1 MELTAN
7 LAAYKAE
14 NQHVNRAVR
23 GQVDKINISLYM
35 GVCGG
40 GWGGCVYV
48 WREGKCKRDF
58 CFKIKQFLV
67 KSDSIV

>member
-1 MELTAN
+1 MEVTAN

-40 GWGGCVYV
+40 GWGGVCMCGGRVNV
-48 WREGKCKRDF
+48 NVTFVSK
-58 CFKIKQFLV
+58 L
-67 KSDSIV
+67 SNS